1 MLITGFIVGL
11 IVGGIGGVLMIC
23 LLVAGRISQA
33 EYDYTVAQCDLL
45 KMEKTLRFC
54 LSEVEYLK
62 EIGIFAS
69 TRTTGLRLEKMKNE
83 IEKTLKSCGCGDV
96 GESVL
101 HCNVNDEQDIN
112 GNKK

>member
-1 MLITGFIVGL
+1 MFTFFIGL
-11 IVGGIGGVLMIC
+11 LIGGLAGILTIC
-23 LLVAGRISQA
+23 VLVAGRISQA
-33 EYDYTVAQCDLL
+33 EYDLTVAQCDLL
-45 KMEKTLRFC
+45 KMEKMLRFC

-96 GESVL
+96 GESML
-101 HCNVNDEQDIN
+101 HCNVNDEQEN

>member
-11 IVGGIGGVLMIC
+11 IVGGIGGILTIC
-23 LLVAGRISQA
+23 ILVAGRISQA

-45 KMEKTLRFC
+45 QMEKMLRFC

-69 TRTTGLRLEKMKNE
+69 TRATGLRLEIIKNE
-83 IEKTLKSCGCGDV
+83 IEKTLKNCGCGDV
-96 GESVL
+96 GESML
-101 HCNVNDEQDIN
+101 QCNVNVYSLV
-112 GNKK
+112 